1 MSRLEQLIA
10 ELCPDGVELKNIG
23 DICETVTDYVAA
35 GSFADLRKN
44 VVYSLKPD
52 FAQLI
57 RTTDLKSNFSKGE
70 SIYVSERA
78 FNFLWRVNLNEE
90 SIILPN
96 IGNCGEVY
104 YVVPENLPYENNVLG
119 PNAILVRSNVCDNK
133 FLSYIFRTREF
144 QMQLNKITSSTGQT
158 KFNKTEFKKL
168 VIPVPPLPVQQEIVR
183 ILDNFTE
190 LKTELTVELTA
201 ELTAR
206 RKQYKYYRDLLL
218 TYVNEDTVKWISLK
232 ECTLPTSNIKW
243 SLEDELTSY
252 KYIDLTSV
260 DRDLHYI
267 IETQEINKNNAP
279 SRAQQIVKTGD
290 ILFATTRPLL
300 KRYCLVDS
308 EYDEQIC
315 STGFCVLRANT
326 NIVLQKW
333 ILYHI
338 ASSSF
343 YYYVEKYQQGA
354 SYPAISDTN
363 VKNYQI
369 PVPPLEEQGRIVAIL
384 DRFDALCN
392 DLTSGLT
399 AEVEE
404 RQKQYEYYRDRL
416 LIFNKI
422 MEE

>member
-1 MSRLEQLIA
+1 
-10 ELCPDGVELKNIG
+10 
-23 DICETVTDYVAA
+23 
-35 GSFADLRKN
+35 
-44 VVYSLKPD
+44 
-52 FAQLI
+52 
-57 RTTDLKSNFSKGE
+57 
-70 SIYVSERA
+70 
-78 FNFLWRVNLNEE
+78 
-90 SIILPN
+90 
-96 IGNCGEVY
+96 
-104 YVVPENLPYENNVLG
+104 
-119 PNAILVRSNVCDNK
+119 
-133 FLSYIFRTREF
+133 
-144 QMQLNKITSSTGQT
+144 MQLNKITSSTGQT

-343 YYYVEKYQQGA
+343 YSHVEKYQQGA

-363 VKNYQI
+363 VKDYRI
-369 PVPPLEEQGRIVAIL
+369 PVPPIEEQERIVAIL

-392 DLTSGLT
+392 DLTSGIP
-399 AEVEE
+399 AEIEA
-404 RQKQYEYYRDRL
+404 RQKQYEYYRDKL
-416 LIFNKI
+416 LTFKKL
-422 MEE
+422 EV